1 MLNCEYMNNENT
13 NLFEQALRCLLI
25 NSPREKVDATLSL
38 QQKWLDGMLNVSPL
52 LNIKSLPVPG
62 RPDKP
67 ELVDPRE
74 VPRRNFSSLKGRLTL
89 VHAIAHIEFNAINLA
104 LDAVYRFQQM
114 PELYYSD
121 WCRVAAEEAL
131 HFTMLSDYLEQNGMV
146 YGDLTAHNGLWEM
159 AVKTDFDVMTR
170 MALVPRVLEA
180 RGLDVTPGMIEKLQ
194 STGDTQLISI
204 LQKIFYDEIGHVK
217 IGSHWYKT
225 LCEER
230 SLEPQQTFLELIGK
244 YMQGAR
250 FGPFDTEARLQAGF
264 SHEEMQRL
272 LSHV

>member
-1 MLNCEYMNNENT
+1 MNDENT
-13 NLFEQALRCLLI
+13 NLFEQALCCLLVD
-25 NSPREKVDATLSL
+25 SPQKKVEATLSL
-38 QQKWLDGMLNVSPL
+38 QQKWLDGMLKLSPL

-114 PELYYSD
+114 PEQYYSD
-121 WCRVAAEEAL
+121 WCRVAAEESL
-131 HFTMLSDYLEQNGMV
+131 HFTMLSDYLEEHGMV

-180 RGLDVTPGMIEKLQ
+180 RGLDVTPGMIGKLK

-204 LQKIFYDEIGHVK
+204 LEKIFDDEIGHVK
-217 IGSHWYKT
+217 IGSYWYKT
-225 LCEER
+225 LCRER
-230 SLEPQQTFLELIGK
+230 NLEPQQTFIELIEK

-264 SHEEMQRL
+264 SHEEMQNL
-272 LSHV
+272 LSHF

>member
-1 MLNCEYMNNENT
+1 MNDEST
-13 NLFEQALRCLLI
+13 NLFEQALYSLLLD
-25 NSPREKVDATLSL
+25 SPQKKVDATLSL
-38 QQKWLDGMLNVSPL
+38 QQKWLDGVLNVRPL

-74 VPRRNFSSLKGRLTL
+74 VPRRNFSSLKGRLSL
-89 VHAIAHIEFNAINLA
+89 AHAIAHIEFNAINLA
-104 LDAVYRFQQM
+104 LDAIYRFQQM
-114 PELYYSD
+114 PEQYYSD

-131 HFTMLSDYLEQNGMV
+131 HFTLLSDYLEQHGMA

-194 STGDTQLISI
+194 AIGDTQLISI
-204 LQKIFYDEIGHVK
+204 LQKIFNDEIGHVK
-217 IGSHWYKT
+217 IGSYWYKT
-225 LCEER
+225 LCEQR
-230 SLEPQQTFLELIGK
+230 NLEPQQTFIELIEK

-272 LSHV
+272 LSHF